1 MSLMRSQSLKNKE
14 KCIKTKLKRH
24 ELEATKQH
32 QSQKSIIADLLQNI
46 LPDPKTMKVSRLL
59 FVDLTSLLFRETQQN
74 SL

>member
-14 KCIKTKLKRH
+14 KCIKIKLKKK
-24 ELEATKQH
+24 LQQLLSQY
-32 QSQKSIIADLLQNI
+32 QSQKSITADLLQNI

>member
-14 KCIKTKLKRH
+14 KYIKIKLKKKLQQLLSH
-24 ELEATKQH
+24 Y

-46 LPDPKTMKVSRLL
+46 LPDPKTMTVSRLL